1 MNIGYRVGGRVHLN
15 RAGPFFIAGGIFL
28 FYVAARVFLS
38 REARFRKCLPLA
50 ESENQFHLATLE
62 LFFVSDR
69 PRFLYRAT

>member
-1 MNIGYRVGGRVHLN
+1 MDIGYRVGGRVNFNWVGL
-15 RAGPFFIAGGIFL
+15 FFIAGGIFL

-38 REARFRKCLPLA
+38 REARFRKCPFLA
-50 ESENQFHLATLE
+50 ESENRFHLATVE